1 VGKTILL
8 DAVPYTVIGVLP
20 AWFDYPDTRVQLWQA
35 VNHEVSMADIHNRGN
50 HRFFVIARLKDG
62 VSLAQAYSELDAIQQ
77 RNHKQFPNELMGKGA
92 NLLPLSDNL
101 VRDVKSSLYLLIGQ
115 AISHCPN
122 CRKTRWWRHGCRLK
136 SAKFHD
142 ETESLI
148 GTPLEHAR
156 KARSYL
162 TANAGIRPPFQ

>member
-122 CRKTRWWRHGCRLK
+122 CRKTRWWRHGCRL
-136 SAKFHD
+136 
-142 ETESLI
+142 
-148 GTPLEHAR
+148 
-156 KARSYL
+156 
-162 TANAGIRPPFQ
+162 